1 MSEDDIRRQFT
12 LFDTDNSGDLD
23 IEEYEDFC
31 SRTRTELPVLSAQE
45 KKIAKENRWTILNH
59 KYTVFIANI

>member
-45 KKIAKENRWTILNH
+45 KKIAKENR
-59 KYTVFIANI
+59 